1 MHYISFTSYLS
12 IALSKILSH
21 SKIIKNI
28 KKLSVFGKNNSC
40 CLSSFLQTH
49 IFWNFDHISRIFNQ
63 INYWNIWFPKVMIIL
78 IMAAQ
83 VLFFNVFSEKY
94 PHLNGIEKCLGDC
107 LQSKWFW
114 VWVQLHSLKLQILR
128 LLWARSSLTFIQL
141 QNMDSLWN
149 AYVTWQEHTVN
160 CTVQISTQNTAQSF
174 G

>member
-1 MHYISFTSYLS
+1 MHYISYTSYLS

-83 VLFFNVFSEKY
+83 VLFFNVFPKNTRTLMALRNVWVTVYEVSGSGFEFSCT
-94 PHLNGIEKCLGDC
+94 HLNFRFCACFEQGVP
-107 LQSKWFW
+107 W
-114 VWVQLHSLKLQILR
+114 HSYNYRIWIHSETRTWHDKN
-128 LLWARSSLTFIQL
+128 IQ
-141 QNMDSLWN
+141 WI
-149 AYVTWQEHTVN
+149 APYR
-160 CTVQISTQNTAQSF
+160 
-174 G
+174 